1 MWPCLKKAWPLPQPE
16 GQTSKFMNPIIQAQL
31 ASLVRSLLWVGVAYL
46 VKKGL
51 LTGTQ
56 AEGIAEAAALAIV
69 TLAWSYWKNH
79 SNQVKTLTALAM
91 PAGSTE
97 SDLNAQIVTKATPSA
112 FTPVNTPPVLP
123 AQPPK

>member
-1 MWPCLKKAWPLPQPE
+1 
-16 GQTSKFMNPIIQAQL
+16 MNPILQSQL
-31 ASLVRSLLWVGVAYL
+31 ASLVRSLMWLGVPFL

-56 AEGIAEAAALAIV
+56 AEGIVEAASLMLV
-69 TLAWSYWKNH
+69 SLAWSYWKNH
-79 SNQVKTLTALAM
+79 ANQVKVVTALAM

-97 SDLNAQIVTKATPSA
+97 NDLKAQIITKAVPSVLTPA
-112 FTPVNTPPVLP
+112 NQPPEIP